1 MIAFIRLIG
10 LLSLTA
16 GLLFGCAPENSAPKE
31 VSPKAQKISYTQRVK
46 QTVPAPQYNKS
57 TAEVSNRLEQ
67 IAKQMPHVKDAT
79 AVSVGRYSIVGLD
92 LDHKLDR
99 SRVGTV
105 KYSVAEALHKDPV
118 GARALVTADTDLIQR
133 IKNINSDIRSGK
145 PVSSILQELA
155 NIAERITPQPTKV
168 VPKQEK
174 TSTD

>member
-10 LLSLTA
+10 LFSLTA

-31 VSPKAQKISYTQRVK
+31 VSPKTQKISYTQRVK

-57 TAEVSNRLEQ
+57 TADVSNRLEQ

-79 AVSVGRYSIVGLD
+79 AVSLGKYSVVGLD
-92 LDHKLDR
+92 LDQNLDR
-99 SRVGTV
+99 GQVGTV

-118 GARALVTADTDLIQR
+118 GARALVTADTDLVQR
-133 IKNINSDIRSGK
+133 IRNINKDIRDGK
-145 PVSSILQELA
+145 PVSSVLQELA
-155 NIAERITPQPTKV
+155 GIAERIAPQPTKV

-174 TSTD
+174 PSRD